1 MSKSEVRR
9 KTAEIR
15 FRVAPDDLCM
25 LRAKAADAGQTLPAY
40 LVACGLARKTRSAMQ
55 DHIVQELRALG
66 EQQRR
71 LFHEG
76 GGKSVMEL
84 SAIVAELVTA
94 IRRIG
99 A

>member
-1 MSKSEVRR
+1 
-9 KTAEIR
+9 
-15 FRVAPDDLCM
+15 
-25 LRAKAADAGQTLPAY
+25 
-40 LVACGLARKTRSAMQ
+40 MQ

-71 LFHEG
+71 LFHES
-76 GGKSVMEL
+76 GGKSVPEL